1 MTPWITQLIT
11 IALKGLL
18 ILSIV
23 LFADHFV
30 RNFLK
35 RGLWHG
41 KAAGM
46 LSSGVI
52 QGLLRGFVVGLG
64 ALIFLQS
71 IGISITPIL
80 ASLGIGSLAIA
91 LALQETLSN
100 FFAGIYVSIDKPVQ
114 VGDFIRLESGD
125 EGCVSDVGWR
135 STRIRTGAN
144 NTVII
149 PNSKLIGSVLTNYS
163 LPTREIAVP
172 VEITVADG
180 SDLALTEKIILETAA
195 SLSKEVLG
203 IAKGS
208 EAAFH
213 FHSFGELGIR
223 GTVVLKAREFSDA
236 GPVRHAFV
244 KALYSRF
251 QKEGIQIAYRTKF

>member
-1 MTPWITQLIT
+1 MTPWITQLLTVIF
-11 IALKGLL
+11 KGLL
-18 ILSIV
+18 ILTIV
-23 LFADHFV
+23 LFADNFI
-30 RNFLK
+30 RNSLK
-35 RGLWHG
+35 RGFWRG
-41 KAAGM
+41 KAAGL

-64 ALIFLQS
+64 VLIFLQS

-80 ASLGIGSLAIA
+80 ASLGIGSLAVA

-100 FFAGIYVSIDKPVQ
+100 FFAGIYISIDKPVQ
-114 VGDFIRLESGD
+114 VGDFVRLETGD

-149 PNSKLIGSVLTNYS
+149 PNSKLIGSVLTNYN

-172 VEITVADG
+172 VEITVAYE
-180 SDLALTEKIILETAA
+180 SDLARVEKAAIETAA
-195 SLSKEVLG
+195 LLTKEVLG

-208 EAAFH
+208 EPAFH
-213 FHSFGELGIR
+213 FHSFGEMGVR
-223 GTVVLKAREFSDA
+223 ATVVLRAREFSEA
-236 GPVRHAFV
+236 GPIKHAFL
-244 KALYSRF
+244 KALHERF
-251 QKEGIQIAYRTKF
+251 KKENIVIPYRTKP

>member
-1 MTPWITQLIT
+1 MTPWIAQLIT
-11 IALKGLL
+11 IAFKGLL

-23 LFADHFV
+23 LFADNFV
-30 RNFLK
+30 RNFSK
-35 RGLWHG
+35 RDLWTG
-41 KAAGM
+41 KSARA

-52 QGLLRGFVVGLG
+52 QGLLRGFVIGLG
-64 ALIFLQS
+64 ILIFLQL

-80 ASLGIGSLAIA
+80 ASLGIGSLAVA

-100 FFAGIYVSIDKPVQ
+100 FFAGIYISIDKPVQ

-172 VEITVADG
+172 VEITVDHR
-180 SDLALTEKIILETAA
+180 SDLGLVEKVTLETAA
-195 SLSKEVLG
+195 LLSKEILG
-203 IAKGS
+203 VAKGS

-213 FHSFGELGIR
+213 FQSLGELGVR
-223 GTVVLKAREFSDA
+223 GTAVLRAREFSDA
-236 GPVRHAFV
+236 GPIKHAFV
-244 KALYSRF
+244 KALHARF
-251 QKEGIQIAYRTKF
+251 KKEGIEIPYRTKF

>member
-1 MTPWITQLIT
+1 MTPWITQLTT

-18 ILSIV
+18 ILLIV
-23 LFADHFV
+23 LFADNFI
-30 RNFLK
+30 RNFSK
-35 RGLWHG
+35 RGLWAG
-41 KAAGM
+41 KSAGT

-52 QGLLRGFVVGLG
+52 QGLLRGFVIGLG
-64 ALIFLQS
+64 ALIFLQL

-80 ASLGIGSLAIA
+80 ASLGVGSLAVA

-172 VEITVADG
+172 VEITVAER
-180 SDLALTEKIILETAA
+180 SDLDLVEKATLETAA
-195 SLSKEVLG
+195 ALSKEVLG
-203 IAKGS
+203 VAKES
-208 EAAFH
+208 EPVFH
-213 FHSFGELGIR
+213 FHSFGEFGIR
-223 GTVVLKAREFSDA
+223 GTAILRAREFSNA
-236 GPVRHAFV
+236 GPIKHAFV
-244 KALYSRF
+244 KALHARF
-251 QKEGIQIAYRTKF
+251 KKEGIEVPYRTKF